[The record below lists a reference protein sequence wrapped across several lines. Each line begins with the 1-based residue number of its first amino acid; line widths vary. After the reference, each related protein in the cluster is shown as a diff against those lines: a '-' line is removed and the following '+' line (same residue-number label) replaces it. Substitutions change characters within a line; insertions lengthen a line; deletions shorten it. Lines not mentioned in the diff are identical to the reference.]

1 MVPASP
7 RDVQI
12 EGDARLVMT
21 PTLGRLPFVG
31 GFQLCFMDEPR
42 IDFDMEGLANIA
54 DWPGLRRKV

>member
-1 MVPASP
+1 
-7 RDVQI
+7 
-12 EGDARLVMT
+12 MT